1 VSTAEAYSSVTPK
14 KVEHHLPE
22 LLQAP
27 VSEWRR
33 TVFNDFEASVFK
45 KYPEIGQIKEKLYQE
60 GAVYASMSGSGSCVY
75 GFFEKETDVVAK
87 MFPGCFV
94 FPNRKA
100 NRRSSYN

>member
-1 VSTAEAYSSVTPK
+1 MR
-14 KVEHHLPE
+14 HHLPE

-27 VSEWRR
+27 VSEWRH

-75 GFFEKETDVVAK
+75 GIFDNETDGIEKLFPDYFVWSDSFVA
-87 MFPGCFV
+87 
-94 FPNRKA
+94 
-100 NRRSSYN
+100 RR